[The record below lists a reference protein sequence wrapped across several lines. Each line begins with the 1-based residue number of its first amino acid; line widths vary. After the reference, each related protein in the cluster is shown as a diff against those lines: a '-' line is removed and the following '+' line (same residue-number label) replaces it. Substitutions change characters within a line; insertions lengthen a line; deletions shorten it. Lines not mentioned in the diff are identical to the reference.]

1 MAQKLSFSNIAVPDQ
16 KTIEQ
21 ASFQGYTG
29 PTPPPG
35 KYKAKL
41 AGVQIQ
47 TRDTGNVF
55 VVRYVINETGE
66 LKKYNEAEQ
75 YYKQAYGESLQMGEL
90 EQAQQMIQASVLH
103 KLSTLELLTR

>member
-1 MAQKLSFSNIAVPDQ
+1 MNK
-16 KTIEQ
+16 
-21 ASFQGYTG
+21 
-29 PTPPPG
+29 
-35 KYKAKL
+35 
-41 AGVQIQ
+41 
-47 TRDTGNVF
+47 
-55 VVRYVINETGE
+55 INYLVMVGDSYRE